1 MNERLIVRNFGPVK
15 DIDIRFRKVTL
26 FIGDQGTGKSC
37 IAKLFSTFKW
47 LEKDLLM
54 KRHSIDYYQKDDKF
68 LNVLAP
74 YHRIESFVKDATY
87 IRYEG
92 ELYKFEY
99 SEHSLRIAE
108 QQLEQVTLPKIMYV
122 PAERSILSVAEN
134 RQTLIKELPDSC
146 ATFSDE
152 LNDAKN
158 KYKNG
163 YNLPFGK
170 LHYKFNTLNNVSY
183 IWSEGYEE
191 EPILLRNASSGIQ
204 SALPLCMVSDYL
216 AERVHQHEDV
226 KLSDKEQKKLDEEV
240 AEIMSNENY
249 SKSVRESRL
258 KLLSAKSSYGSFI
271 NVVEEPELNLFP
283 QSQMDMIC
291 RLSKANGLTVQNM
304 MVLTSHSP
312 YLLAI
317 LNTLILAG
325 MTSEISNED
334 IRNSLANVLPQDYYI
349 APNDV
354 AAYRLS
360 LSQKTYCKS
369 IVDPNT
375 MLIGKNDLD
384 SASEVIMRKFN
395 SIYRLYGKAK
405 K

>member
-1 MNERLIVRNFGPVK
+1 MNERLIIRDFGPVK
-15 DIDIRFRKVTL
+15 EVDIRFKKLTL

-37 IAKLFSTFKW
+37 IAKLFSIFKW

-54 KRHSIDYYQKDDKF
+54 KRHPMSYYQKDDKF
-68 LNVLAP
+68 LTLLAP
-74 YHRIESFVKDATY
+74 YHRVESFIKDNTY

-92 ELYKFEY
+92 ELYNFEY
-99 SEHSLRIAE
+99 NANSLQITELQADHVE
-108 QQLEQVTLPKIMYV
+108 LPKVMYV

-134 RQTLIKELPDSC
+134 RQRLIKELPDSC
-146 ATFSDE
+146 ATFSEE
-152 LNDAKN
+152 LNNAKIA
-158 KYKNG
+158 YKNG
-163 YNLPFGK
+163 YDLPFGN
-170 LHYKFNTLNNVSY
+170 LHYKYNTLNNVSY
-183 IWSEGYEE
+183 IWSEGYED
-191 EPILLRNASSGIQ
+191 EPIFLRNASSGIQ
-204 SALPLCMVSDYL
+204 SALPLCLVSDYL

-226 KLSDKEQKKLDEEV
+226 KLSDKEQKQLDKEV

-283 QSQMDMIC
+283 QSQLDVIC
-291 RLSKANGLTVQNM
+291 QLSKANGLSAPNM
-304 MVLTSHSP
+304 LVLTTHSP

-317 LNTLILAG
+317 LNMLILAG
-325 MTSEISNED
+325 MTYELGDESIKE
-334 IRNSLANVLPQDYYI
+334 SLGKVLPPDCYI
-349 APNDV
+349 ASEEV

-360 LSQKTYCKS
+360 HGQNVYCKS
-369 IVDPNT
+369 IIDPNT
-375 MLIGKNDLD
+375 KLIGKNDLD
-384 SASEVIMRKFN
+384 AASEVIMRMFN

>member
-1 MNERLIVRNFGPVK
+1 MNERLIVKNFGPVK
-15 DIDIRFRKVTL
+15 DIDIRFKKVTL

-37 IAKLFSTFKW
+37 VAKLFSTFKW

-54 KRHSIDYYQKDDKF
+54 KRHSIDYYQKDDK
-68 LNVLAP
+68 LLTVLAP
-74 YHRIESFVKDATY
+74 YHRIESFIKDTTY

-92 ELYKFEY
+92 ELYHFEY
-99 SEHSLRIAE
+99 SEHSLRITE
-108 QQLEQVTLPKIMYV
+108 QQSEQVSLPKIMYV

-134 RQTLIKELPDSC
+134 RQALIKELPDSC
-146 ATFSDE
+146 ATFSEE
-152 LNDAKN
+152 LNNAKN
-158 KYKNG
+158 IYKNG
-163 YNLPFGK
+163 YELPFGN
-170 LHYKFNTLNNVSY
+170 LHYKYNVLNSVSY
-183 IWSEGYEE
+183 IWGDGYEN
-191 EPILLRNASSGIQ
+191 EPILLRNASSGMQ
-204 SALPLCMVSDYL
+204 SALPLCLVSDYL
-216 AERVHQHEDV
+216 AARVFQHEDV
-226 KLSDKEQKKLDEEV
+226 KLSDKEQRKLDEEV
-240 AEIMSNENY
+240 AEIMNNEHY

-291 RLSKANGLTVQNM
+291 RLSKANGLTAQNM

-325 MTSEISNED
+325 MTFKIGNED
-334 IRNSLANVLPQDYYI
+334 IKKSLASVLPHDCYI
-349 APNDV
+349 APDDV

-360 LSQKTYCKS
+360 LSQNTYCKS